1 MEKVKVDQEKCIGCG
16 ACTAIASEV
25 FSFDDEERVVKTEE
39 DNNILDNMS
48 EELKNDV
55 LDALDGCP
63 TSAIYKENV

>member
-25 FSFDDEERVVKTEE
+25 FSFDEERVAKTEE

>member
-25 FSFDDEERVVKTEE
+25 FSFDDEEKVVKTEE